1 MNAYKLKSRAKAEG
15 FTRIGENR
23 GRPQNGFSKGQGL
36 RKKPV
41 APEEEGVMK
50 FTQWRANILA
60 QLHRDGIPFYELS
73 DGSIV
78 AENRGRY
85 YPKAQDLDYKD
96 YITQQADKI
105 NRCNFPTPS

>member
-1 MNAYKLKSRAKAEG
+1 MKLRSRARAEG

-41 APEEEGVMK
+41 APEEEGIMN
-50 FTQWRANILA
+50 FTQWRADILA
-60 QLHRDGIPFYELS
+60 QLHRDEIPFYELE

-78 AENRGRY
+78 AEKLGRLS
-85 YPKAQDLDYKD
+85 PKAQELDYKD
-96 YITQQADKI
+96 YLTQQAEKL
-105 NRCNFPTPS
+105 NRCNPTPIPV